1 VDCARHRQRLQCNP
15 APPSALADPRRF
27 GKWAVTTIMSAEI
40 AAWVG
45 DGRATSRQISTTQQ
59 ATDLMR
65 LLRAPIPGIPGI
77 KKIKSKQGLG
87 THVAMEPVYARAMW
101 SVRGS
106 IWR

>member
-1 VDCARHRQRLQCNP
+1 
-15 APPSALADPRRF
+15 
-27 GKWAVTTIMSAEI
+27 MSAEI

-77 KKIKSKQGLG
+77 ENNQVKQGVG
-87 THVAMEPVYARAMW
+87 MHAAKEPVDANAMW
-101 SVRGS
+101 VRPRFHLEVS
-106 IWR
+106 